1 MKQVDGI
8 SSAKKWTMFFVG
20 LLILNLGV
28 ALLLEVNIGSDPF
41 TLFTQGMAAIL
52 NISPGS
58 ANRIIT
64 AFFLVILFYFNRKS
78 IQLGTFL
85 CMLFGGFM
93 LDLNLAL
100 ISPLQLHSYPFLL
113 KVVFFMIAC
122 IVVGIG
128 FPILKY
134 SDLGIPPNDLMYFLF
149 MEKLNKPYSKVRMV
163 CDGLLAV
170 VGYFLGGVV
179 GVGTIL
185 CILLI
190 GPIVGFFMPKI
201 AQLLLETP
209 YLESIE

>member
-1 MKQVDGI
+1 MNQ
-8 SSAKKWTMFFVG
+8 SLLLRLAKKWGMFFMG

-28 ALLLEVNIGSDPF
+28 ALLLEANIGSDPF
-41 TLFTQGMAAIL
+41 TLFTQGMASSL
-52 NISPGS
+52 SISPGS

-64 AFFLVILFYFNRKS
+64 AFFLVVLFFFNRKS

-100 ISPLQLHSYPFLL
+100 IGPLNIPSASFLV
-113 KVVFFMIAC
+113 KVLFFILAC
-122 IVVGIG
+122 IIVGIG

-134 SDLGIPPNDLMYFLF
+134 SDLGIPPNDLMYFF
-149 MEKLNKPYSKVRMV
+149 FVEKFHKPYGKVRMV
-163 CDGLLAV
+163 CDALLGV
-170 VGYFLGGVV
+170 VGFSLGGIV

-190 GPIVGFFMPKI
+190 GPIIEAFMPI
-201 AQLLLETP
+201 ISRIFAVTP
-209 YLESIE
+209 D

>member
-1 MKQVDGI
+1 MKQLEGI
-8 SSAKKWTMFFVG
+8 SSAKRWTMFFVG

-41 TLFTQGMAAIL
+41 TLFTQGMASIL
-52 NISPGS
+52 NITPGS

-64 AFFLVILFYFNRKS
+64 AFFLVILFFCNRKS

-93 LDLNLAL
+93 LDLNLAF
-100 ISPLQLHSYPFLL
+100 IQPLQLHSYSFLV

-122 IVVGIG
+122 IIVGIG

-149 MEKLNKPYSKVRMV
+149 MDKLNKPYGKVRMV
-163 CDGLLAV
+163 CDGFLAI
-170 VGYFLGGVV
+170 VGFFLGGVV
-179 GVGTIL
+179 GLGTVL

-190 GPIVGFFMPKI
+190 GPIVQFFMPKI
-201 AQLLLETP
+201 GRFLLGTPCLE
-209 YLESIE
+209 